1 MFTYVRFGFDQPS
14 SFLTDDSD
22 GGLVPP
28 EATPLSIE
36 GLDIPL
42 FKGLDTSERQLV
54 FDLVFDLATKI
65 EYEYDDHPRG

>member
-1 MFTYVRFGFDQPS
+1 MFVRFGVNQPS
-14 SFLTDDSD
+14 SYLTDDSD

-42 FKGLDTSERQLV
+42 FEGLDTSERQ
-54 FDLVFDLATKI
+54 LVFDLATKI